1 MRRRAGCS
9 HGSED
14 AAVAHL
20 CLPQAPPISAPAPV
34 TDAEGGNRAGKT
46 RGAPGASPWGPRGA
60 TLGGGT
66 PSTRLEGAQVG
77 SGGCTAPVTRHGA
90 QGGCRLCQHHVA
102 AVPAARLDPGNTG
115 GFPCQDPRRGEE
127 RLRSTRQE
135 ASPSRNSL
143 HTPPCSLGCP
153 QPGPSVPKP
162 SSK

>member
-1 MRRRAGCS
+1 MLQS
-9 HGSED
+9 HICVSPR
-14 AAVAHL
+14 
-20 CLPQAPPISAPAPV
+20 LPPSPPPLPSLMPREETAPGKRGARLEPALGDPGGPHWGVAPPRQ
-34 TDAEGGNRAGKT
+34 GW
-46 RGAPGASPWGPRGA
+46 RGHRW
-60 TLGGGT
+60 
-66 PSTRLEGAQVG
+66 G

-102 AVPAARLDPGNTG
+102 AVPAARLDPGNIG
-115 GFPCQDPRRGEE
+115 GFPCQEPRRGEE